1 MLRTSATTLITA
13 VAVLATGCGNGRPEP
28 ANREGPTV
36 TSPSGT
42 SPTVAR
48 PAVTS
53 PAATSPDLTSPDVTT
68 APPLRAAPQ
77 VKLTDRQLAGQRI
90 VYSYKGATPPAAL
103 LNVIRRG
110 EAAGV
115 IFFSQNIPSRAKL
128 RAAVAAIKKANAKS
142 PVHAPLLLMTDQ
154 EGGAVRR
161 LSGAPTQSA
170 KQIGLSKHPV
180 TAATTA
186 GTGAAAN
193 LRSVGLNVNL
203 APVLDVYRKKGDFA
217 DQFGRS
223 YSNNPARV
231 SLLGSAFIKAQ
242 QKAKVGAAAKHFPG
256 LGTAPTKANT
266 DLRPVTLNV
275 SAATLR
281 SVDEVPYASALK
293 AGTSMVMVSWAVY
306 PALDAHR
313 PAGLSSTIVQQEL
326 RGRTGFHGV
335 TVTDALEAGALRSYG
350 SVANRGLL
358 AARAGMDLLL
368 FSAQSISQGVSG
380 LNALTSALGKGT
392 LNHGDAEAAAQRI
405 LSVRAAYS

>member
-1 MLRTSATTLITA
+1 MLCRSAITLVTT
-13 VAVLATGCGNGRPEP
+13 VALMSTGCGNGSPEP
-28 ANREGPTV
+28 AKRESSTV
-36 TSPSGT
+36 TSQAPTATRPAGT
-42 SPTVAR
+42 SPAG
-48 PAVTS
+48 TS
-53 PAATSPDLTSPDVTT
+53 PAVPSTPSRT
-68 APPLRAAPQ
+68 AEAAPRL
-77 VKLTDRQLAGQRI
+77 KLTDRQLAGQRI

-115 IFFSQNIPSRAKL
+115 IFFKQNIPSRARL

-161 LSGAPTQSA
+161 LSGAPTLSA
-170 KQIGLSKHPV
+170 RQIGQSTHPV

-186 GTGAAAN
+186 GTSAAAN

-223 YSNNPARV
+223 YSSDPAQV
-231 SLLGSAFIKAQ
+231 SQLGSAFIKAQ
-242 QKAKVGAAAKHFPG
+242 QQAKVAAAAKHFPG

-266 DLRPVTLNV
+266 DLRPVTLTA

-281 SVDEVPYASALK
+281 GVDEVPYASALT

-313 PAGLSSTIVQQEL
+313 PAGLSATIVQHEL
-326 RGRTGFHGV
+326 RGRVGFKGV
-335 TVTDALEAGALRSYG
+335 TVTDALEAGALKSYG

-368 FSAQSISQGVSG
+368 FSAQSIGQGVSG
-380 LNALTSALGKGT
+380 LNTLAGALGKGT
-392 LNHGDAEAAAQRI
+392 LNHRDAEAAAQRI
-405 LSVRAAYS
+405 LSVRATY